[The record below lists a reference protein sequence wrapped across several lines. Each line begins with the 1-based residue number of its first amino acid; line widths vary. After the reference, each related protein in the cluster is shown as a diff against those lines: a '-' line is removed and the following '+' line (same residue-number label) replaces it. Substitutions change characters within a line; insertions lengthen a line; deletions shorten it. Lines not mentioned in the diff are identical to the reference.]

1 MTPTVIIHI
10 DEDGIDTII
19 SDVPVTVLNVDER
32 APSDRVYRRKVE
44 AVGQEFIA
52 AVIGDCMVGHFDD
65 GSPAQARAQTLV
77 NGGKP
82 KLEIVE

>member
-1 MTPTVIIHI
+1 MNPTVIIHI
-10 DEDGIDTII
+10 DRDGIDTII

-52 AVIGDCMVGHFDD
+52 SVIGDSTVGHFDD
-65 GSPAQARAQTLV
+65 ESPAQARAVALV

-82 KLEIVE
+82 ALEIVK